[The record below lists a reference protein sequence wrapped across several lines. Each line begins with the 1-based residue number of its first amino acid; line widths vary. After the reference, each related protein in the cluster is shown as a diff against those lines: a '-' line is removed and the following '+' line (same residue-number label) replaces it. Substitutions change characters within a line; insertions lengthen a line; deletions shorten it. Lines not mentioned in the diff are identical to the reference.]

1 MTIYLEYILL
11 DNLAINTFLLYLTFL
26 VRKQQAGIFRLFC
39 SGFFGAVFSVLYPYL
54 GIYNYF
60 IKALLSPVMLLIA
73 KKYKSFSD
81 YIVSLTVFLIIS
93 FCMAGASVMISSF
106 SAIDLT
112 KYDGKLQLF
121 PFCVFTSALM
131 ISMLLKI
138 CVKDFYKRRAM
149 LKFVFQAS
157 VTTKKGKESVLAL
170 YDSGN
175 HLFCPE
181 SGEPMVIISERLSQ
195 KLACE
200 KEKEV
205 FVRTVGG
212 IKALKRV
219 ELNFEIYSRSGQNK
233 IYKAKAGVSR
243 DINPEYDIIL
253 HSEMTGE

>member
-11 DNLAINTFLLYLTFL
+11 DNLAINTFLLYMTFI
-26 VRKQQAGIFRLFC
+26 VRKQEAGFFSLFC
-39 SGFFGAVFSVLYPYL
+39 SGLLGAIFSVLYPYL

-60 IKALLSPVMLLIA
+60 VKALLSPIMLMIV

-93 FCMAGASVMISSF
+93 FCLAGAAVMLSSF

-121 PFCVFTSALM
+121 PFCVFSSALM
-131 ISMLLKI
+131 ISILLKI
-138 CVKDFYKRRAM
+138 CLKDFYKRRAI
-149 LKFVFQAS
+149 LKSVFDAG
-157 VTTKKGKESVLAL
+157 VTTKDGIEKVMAF

-181 SGEPMVIISERLSQ
+181 SGEPMVIISERLRKKLPCESQ
-195 KLACE
+195 KE
-200 KEKEV
+200 I

-212 IKALKRV
+212 IQALKSV

-243 DINPEYDIIL
+243 DMNPEYDIIL

>member
-1 MTIYLEYILL
+1 MTVYLEYILL

-26 VRKQQAGIFRLFC
+26 VRKQQAGLFRLFC
-39 SGFFGAVFSVLYPYL
+39 SGLFGAIFSVLYPYL
-54 GIYNYF
+54 GIYNY
-60 IKALLSPVMLLIA
+60 IVKTLLSPLMLIIA
-73 KKYKSFSD
+73 KKYKKFSD

-93 FCMAGASVMISSF
+93 FCFAGAAVMLSSF
-106 SAIDLT
+106 SAVDLT

-121 PFCVFTSALM
+121 PFCVFSSALM

-149 LKFVFQAS
+149 LKSVFEAS
-157 VTTKKGKESVLAL
+157 VSTKDGKERVMAL

-181 SGEPMVIISERLSQ
+181 SGEPMVIISERLRG
-195 KLACE
+195 KLTCDN
-200 KEKEV
+200 EKEV
-205 FVRTVGG
+205 LVRTVGG

-219 ELNFEIYSRSGQNK
+219 ELNFEIYSRNGQNK
-233 IYKAKAGVSR
+233 IYKAKAGVSK